1 MSNVLSMKDAL
12 MRKMEKHLDLADLGL
27 EMEDDLAYD
36 DHMKIAESILSRI
49 HQCPQID

>member
-12 MRKMEKHLDLADLGL
+12 MRKMEKHLDLAEDWL
-27 EMEDDLAYD
+27 ETGDELAYD

-49 HQCPQID
+49 HQCPQLD